1 MEEKKEEKTARRAV
15 IFAAVLV
22 PALTSSALAQ
32 AEFLGAAGAVCV
44 SAVFAAFA
52 AVFLMR
58 RTEGAVQK
66 ETEPFRDSL
75 QKAEETYAAVKEE
88 AALAAGEFSEWAV
101 SFREAFLELKGS
113 AEEILHTADVCLK
126 KASVRTEDTACVKE
140 RAAFAES
147 EMKGIL
153 EDMSRL
159 AEEAGKAKSGAAS
172 LEHMIEG
179 TNAFLQEE
187 ETSENRRR
195 EQAERTKG
203 QIKKLKEAME
213 FMTGIPGQ
221 IDLLA
226 LNAGIEA
233 ARAGDGG
240 KGFSIVAAE
249 IRALAEQS
257 GDSVEKIS
265 EMMRILEDFA
275 EKNVRM
281 EEAAA
286 QSAEEQSREFEKISD
301 AAHGLSEEQSL
312 RAGEFLA
319 VLNRTEEFFR
329 QEEKAEERAC
339 ELADAAPEY
348 KEALQKIAALQKEF
362 DCFAGKCG
370 ESAADLE
377 RLSFKWEENTKQKV
391 TL

>member
-1 MEEKKEEKTARRAV
+1 M
-15 IFAAVLV
+15 
-22 PALTSSALAQ
+22 
-32 AEFLGAAGAVCV
+32 
-44 SAVFAAFA
+44 
-52 AVFLMR
+52 
-58 RTEGAVQK
+58 
-66 ETEPFRDSL
+66 
-75 QKAEETYAAVKEE
+75 
-88 AALAAGEFSEWAV
+88 
-101 SFREAFLELKGS
+101 
-113 AEEILHTADVCLK
+113 
-126 KASVRTEDTACVKE
+126 
-140 RAAFAES
+140 
-147 EMKGIL
+147 
-153 EDMSRL
+153 
-159 AEEAGKAKSGAAS
+159 
-172 LEHMIEG
+172 
-179 TNAFLQEE
+179 
-187 ETSENRRR
+187 
-195 EQAERTKG
+195 
-203 QIKKLKEAME
+203 
-213 FMTGIPGQ
+213 
-221 IDLLA
+221 
-226 LNAGIEA
+226 
-233 ARAGDGG
+233 
-240 KGFSIVAAE
+240 AAE

-286 QSAEEQSREFEKISD
+286 QSAEEQSREFEKILD

-377 RLSFKWEENTKQKV
+377 RLSFKRVEKTKQKV
-391 TL
+391 TLLNLGL